1 MDYHDTLSALL
12 PAPRDDEPA
21 SLRHDIIDELADH
34 LTCAYHRELLRGT
47 DPAAAKARTLQ
58 RFGDPAAVARRLWL
72 DAMKGKIM
80 AQRILIATC
89 LLFML
94 ICIWFVNLI
103 SRESSHSASELT
115 LANRRVIEY
124 LTQTQATN
132 QEMMRHLQAMDNAAQ
147 SRQQLES
154 STVAFRLTLEMQD
167 GPPAAGFEVRFGR
180 GYGGSSRPDA
190 QNGTSDERGVVVF
203 DVGLPGEWEYTISRM
218 YSEPT
223 GKTQGIVSAPV
234 GGAGGMMAD
243 DVGE

>member
-1 MDYHDTLSALL
+1 MDYHDTLSVLL

-21 SLRHDIIDELADH
+21 GLRQDIIDELADH

-47 DPAAAKARTLQ
+47 DRTAARARTLQ

-80 AQRILIATC
+80 AQRIVIATC

-94 ICIWFVNLI
+94 ICIWVVNLI
-103 SRESSHSASELT
+103 SQRSSQSASELT

-124 LTQTQATN
+124 LSQTQATN

-154 STVAFRLTLEMQD
+154 STVAFRLTLEMPD
-167 GPPAAGFEVRFGR
+167 GPPAAGFEVRFGTATAAQADPMLR
-180 GYGGSSRPDA
+180 MEPLTNEALPSSMSDYPANGNTRSTARTANRKGSCRRRLA
-190 QNGTSDERGVVVF
+190 
-203 DVGLPGEWEYTISRM
+203 
-218 YSEPT
+218 
-223 GKTQGIVSAPV
+223 AP
-234 GGAGGMMAD
+234 AG
-243 DVGE
+243 